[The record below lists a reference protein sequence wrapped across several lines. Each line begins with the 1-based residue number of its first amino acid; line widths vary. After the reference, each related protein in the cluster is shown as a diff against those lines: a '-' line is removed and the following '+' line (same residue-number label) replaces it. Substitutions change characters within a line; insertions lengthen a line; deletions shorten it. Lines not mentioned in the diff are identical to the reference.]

1 MDSIR
6 FRAPLKAPAGIF
18 YIDRVMLSIDDAR
31 YQWSDDHVKTRYQIP
46 EINFRLPAKLP
57 APTAGEIAAADD
69 IRGALIRVFTEGQG
83 GENGL
88 VVVDNREKL
97 RAHFAALKIQRD
109 ADGQLSGRHIITD
122 KQKVLYQPE
131 LWMILISSVSA
142 IMCSWVI
149 TPH

>member
-1 MDSIR
+1 
-6 FRAPLKAPAGIF
+6 
-18 YIDRVMLSIDDAR
+18 
-31 YQWSDDHVKTRYQIP
+31 
-46 EINFRLPAKLP
+46 P

-131 LWMILISSVSA
+131 FMDDIDQQRSA
-142 IMCSWVI
+142 IMCS
-149 TPH
+149 

>member
-97 RAHFAALKIQRD
+97 RAHFAALKFNVMPM
-109 ADGQLSGRHIITD
+109 GN
-122 KQKVLYQPE
+122 YQVGILLQINRRCYINQS